1 MFNYILNS
9 IKTGQCFCSSS
20 PHTMNRI
27 SNSAIFF
34 FATKFKILQPSML
47 WSEWIESYCNAGVL
61 DMGEVKVVFL
71 LTLAVLYREMLQCSL
86 IQKTKVPESEQI
98 VKNKIFPKDNA
109 GHFPPSLAGYDLWCV
124 KSPGLFESVWVST
137 VLLQHLTSLFQPVAK
152 RWPLSQNWHS
162 FITAISFLR
171 NDRKMLSQSWP
182 EIKKRYWLLGFLL

>member
-1 MFNYILNS
+1 MLTISMFNYILNS
-9 IKTGQCFCSSS
+9 IKTGKCFCSSS

-98 VKNKIFPKDNA
+98 VKNKIFSKDNS
-109 GHFPPSLAGYDLWCV
+109 GHFPPSLAGYDL
-124 KSPGLFESVWVST
+124 
-137 VLLQHLTSLFQPVAK
+137 
-152 RWPLSQNWHS
+152 
-162 FITAISFLR
+162 
-171 NDRKMLSQSWP
+171 
-182 EIKKRYWLLGFLL
+182 